1 MDFNEEELK
10 QLEYIELLKEIVKE
24 KETKLNRKL
33 TCQVTTFG
41 CQMNA
46 RDSEKLLGILINA
59 GVVETDDDDADFV
72 IYNTCTV
79 RDNANQ
85 RVFGRLGALKSH
97 KKKNKDMKIALC
109 GCMTQEASVVEKLK
123 KSYSFVD
130 LIFGTHNIFAFA
142 E

>member
-1 MDFNEEELK
+1 MIHNEEALK

-24 KETKLNRKL
+24 KEDELKRKL

-46 RDSEKLLGILINA
+46 RDSEKLLGILLDA
-59 GVVETDDDDADFV
+59 GFVETEDDDADFV

-85 RVFGRLGALKSH
+85 RVYGRLGALKSH
-97 KKKNKDMKIALC
+97 KKKNKNLQLLSSENIKKI
-109 GCMTQEASVVEKLK
+109 K
-123 KSYSFVD
+123 KKKKNYQKR
-130 LIFGTHNIFAFA
+130 
-142 E
+142 